1 MGKISGTYSDF
12 TIVTTDNPRDEEPMD
27 IAQEIERGI
36 KDTRGLYKVI
46 LDRQEAIKFAMKIAW
61 KNDTIIIAGKGHETY
76 QELKKGKR
84 IHMDDRETVKKVAMD
99 LPDKDIVKF

>member
-1 MGKISGTYSDF
+1 M
-12 TIVTTDNPRDEEPMD
+12 
-27 IAQEIERGI
+27 
-36 KDTRGLYKVI
+36 I

-76 QELKKGKR
+76 QELGKGKR
-84 IHMDDRETVKKVAMD
+84 IYMDDRETVKEVAMS